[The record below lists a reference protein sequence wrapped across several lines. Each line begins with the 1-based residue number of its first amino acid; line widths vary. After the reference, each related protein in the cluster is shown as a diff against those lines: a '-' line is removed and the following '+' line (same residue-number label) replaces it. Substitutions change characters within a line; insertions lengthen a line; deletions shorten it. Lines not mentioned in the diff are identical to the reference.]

1 MARKDILNKKVLLKL
16 SSTFKLRN
24 FDNDT
29 KMIAMAPHHWFVQPL
44 LGFNTSFGVGCCFIR
59 VKGNAKT

>member
-1 MARKDILNKKVLLKL
+1 MDWKNILNKKVLLKL
-16 SSTFKLRN
+16 SPTFKLRN

-29 KMIAMAPHHWFVQPL
+29 KMIAMAAYYWFVQPSL
-44 LGFNTSFGVGCCFIR
+44 SFNISFGVGCCFIR